1 MRRNDSPDH
10 PPPSPATDAPP
21 ERVALRLGAA
31 RLLGLRRRG
40 VSRFGGLRY
49 ALAPVGA
56 RRFAPPA
63 PLPLRGEVDATGTG
77 PIAPQ
82 LPSALAPVLGAC
94 EAPQSEDCLHLT
106 VWTPGADA
114 ARRPVLVWCH
124 GGAWQSG
131 GVLDWYSGEALA
143 RRGDVV
149 VVGLNARLG
158 PLGWLLADG
167 GVANLGLLDLE
178 LAFQWVATHIAAFG
192 GDPARITAMGQSA
205 GGVNVA
211 ALGMRGASGFQ
222 RAILQSAPLGRGARS
237 AEAARFIGRTLLRAA
252 GAADLRQARDLPVER
267 LLRAQL
273 APEVVAAT
281 RAAADGHGLFGP
293 VLDGDTLPPLSA
305 PLTAH
310 AAGRVDVLAGWN
322 RDEMRAFAAPGTAV
336 DGAETERRFATPA
349 RQWAAQSARAGAQ
362 AWLYRFDGPPGLP
375 LGACHCAELPFVFG
389 THGAF
394 ASAPLLAGL
403 HPADGQRL
411 TQQMQAAW
419 LDFVH
424 GRPLP
429 WAPGPQPQVFA

>member
-1 MRRNDSPDH
+1 M
-10 PPPSPATDAPP
+10 
-21 ERVALRLGAA
+21 
-31 RLLGLRRRG
+31 
-40 VSRFGGLRY
+40 
-49 ALAPVGA
+49 
-56 RRFAPPA
+56 
-63 PLPLRGEVDATGTG
+63 
-77 PIAPQ
+77 
-82 LPSALAPVLGAC
+82 
-94 EAPQSEDCLHLT
+94 
-106 VWTPGADA
+106 
-114 ARRPVLVWCH
+114 
-124 GGAWQSG
+124 
-131 GVLDWYSGEALA
+131 
-143 RRGDVV
+143 
-149 VVGLNARLG
+149 
-158 PLGWLLADG
+158 
-167 GVANLGLLDLE
+167 
-178 LAFQWVATHIAAFG
+178 
-192 GDPARITAMGQSA
+192 
-205 GGVNVA
+205 
-211 ALGMRGASGFQ
+211 
-222 RAILQSAPLGRGARS
+222 
-237 AEAARFIGRTLLRAA
+237 
-252 GAADLRQARDLPVER
+252 
-267 LLRAQL
+267 
-273 APEVVAAT
+273 
-281 RAAADGHGLFGP
+281 
-293 VLDGDTLPPLSA
+293 LDGDTLPPLSA